1 MRRLISIN
9 PLREPSL
16 ACVGETLVIW
26 QRNGVAELSVNN
38 LSLKKS
44 K

>member
-16 ACVGETLVIW
+16 ACVGETP
-26 QRNGVAELSVNN
+26 GN
-38 LSLKKS
+38 LATQWSRGTIREQFIS
-44 K
+44 KE